1 MDRLLAQLSQ
11 SVETARTLEDLVRPL
26 LEMLEAVTGL
36 DSTYLTSIDLAAQR
50 QSVVFSRNSGSLQ
63 IPEGID
69 VPWDDTL
76 CRRALE
82 EGRVQCD
89 DVPARWGD
97 SDAARALGLQTYV
110 SVPVRMGDGALF
122 GTLCAASAGRHVI
135 DADAENVLRLFSR
148 LIGYHIER
156 ERLIEQLRRANEE
169 LSESALSDPLTG
181 LPNRRSLAQELNR
194 MLARGQRDD
203 RALVVAFIDL
213 DAFKPINDR
222 HGHAA
227 GDHLLRTIA
236 ARLLQCVRKTDT
248 VARLG
253 GDEFVV
259 VVDGFLS
266 FAQLHALAR
275 KIVDV
280 VGEPVEWRDA
290 SLSCSVSIGVAA
302 YPPAASWEALIDAA
316 DRAMYQAKAKGS
328 GAIVIAPLGDE
339 SSNSAA
345 A

>member
-194 MLARGQRDD
+194 MLARVQRDD

-222 HGHAA
+222 YGHEA
-227 GDHLLRTIA
+227 GDRFLVAMARALEGALRGGD
-236 ARLLQCVRKTDT
+236 L
-248 VARLG
+248 VARIG

-259 VVDGFLS
+259 AGTVPRESADAAADVLCRRLEAATRGRFDIGGTSIDYAGASVGVV
-266 FAQLHALAR
+266 LAR
-275 KIVDV
+275 TGEVD
-280 VGEPVEWRDA
+280 A
-290 SLSCSVSIGVAA
+290 
-302 YPPAASWEALIDAA
+302 EALLARA
-316 DRAMYQAKAKGS
+316 DRAMYASKHERRGGRA
-328 GAIVIAPLGDE
+328 
-339 SSNSAA
+339 
-345 A
+345 

>member
-11 SVETARTLEDLVRPL
+11 SIDSARTLEQLVRPL

-36 DSTYLTSIDLAAQR
+36 DSTYLTQIDEAAAVQSILYA
-50 QSVVFSRNSGSLQ
+50 RNSGALD
-63 IPEGID
+63 IPEGIS

-82 EGRVQCD
+82 EGRTQCD
-89 DVPARWGD
+89 DVPERWAD

-110 SVPVRMGDGALF
+110 SVPVRTGDGELF

-156 ERLIEQLRRANEE
+156 ERLVEQLRRANQE
-169 LSESALSDPLTG
+169 LAESALLDPLTG
-181 LPNRRSLAQELNR
+181 LPNRRSLERELGR
-194 MLARGQRDD
+194 MLARVQRDD

-222 HGHAA
+222 YGHDA
-227 GDHLLRTIA
+227 GDRFLVGIARALEAVLRGGD
-236 ARLLQCVRKTDT
+236 L
-248 VARLG
+248 VARIG

-259 VVDGFLS
+259 AGTVPRENAEASAQVLCERLEAATCARFDVGGGHAIDYAGASVGVV
-266 FAQLHALAR
+266 LAR
-275 KIVDV
+275 TGEVD
-280 VGEPVEWRDA
+280 A
-290 SLSCSVSIGVAA
+290 
-302 YPPAASWEALIDAA
+302 EAVLARA
-316 DRAMYQAKAKGS
+316 DRAMYEAKRARH
-328 GAIVIAPLGDE
+328 AE
-339 SSNSAA
+339 RR
-345 A
+345 